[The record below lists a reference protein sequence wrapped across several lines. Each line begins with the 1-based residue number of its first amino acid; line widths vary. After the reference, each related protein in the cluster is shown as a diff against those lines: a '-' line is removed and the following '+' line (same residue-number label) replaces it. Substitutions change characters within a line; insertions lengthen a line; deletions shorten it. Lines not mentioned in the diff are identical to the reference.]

1 MLIDFSE
8 IKDWRQFEDL
18 VCDLL
23 EKEGFL
29 IEERAGRGADEG
41 RDIVAVGRFENVL
54 ERFSRRYL
62 VQCKSWKKAV
72 SETEVPN
79 VIDKMKQHGAD
90 SFLLVAHDIKSGLQH
105 KLDGLKGEAVSV
117 KYWLRRDVENLL
129 IRYKDVFKKHLPSS
143 FERFFAVEG
152 LIPEAELITLFN
164 KKYGRYPRSDELFSW
179 RKDTAV
185 YGITDI
191 KEIEKVLSDK
201 STRELLNSLY
211 RKHLDREVD
220 PVGHLTW
227 GYLFYKQPN
236 DKTKQTIEWHIRNS
250 DEYIRRARILYLPS
264 GLPKT
269 EIYFQGL
276 LPQRFYGWRPYH
288 VAYAKGILRVFPDS
302 FPPCIELESTE
313 NQEFR
318 IEWSLERH
326 LLNKNTI
333 AMDVAHDGLFQ
344 VFIFV
349 VGANNRRYYIQ
360 YTFDEGEPKGVTKD
374 SGVSYAQYFVGRS
387 FALNA
392 KMPKTLERN
401 LGQDLMGVYK
411 TSVSAVIS
419 LYFGVKGKAKISRIL
434 LAE

>member
-164 KKYGRYPRSDELFSW
+164 KKYGRYPRPDELFSW
-179 RKDTAV
+179 RKDTV
-185 YGITDI
+185 FYRIVDI
-191 KEIEKVLSDK
+191 KEIEKILEDNN
-201 STRELLNSLY
+201 TLDMLNSLY
-211 RKHLDREVD
+211 REHLGRTVD

-227 GYLFYKQPN
+227 GYLLFNHPTEE
-236 DKTKQTIEWHIRNS
+236 TKRSVEFHIKNS
-250 DEYIRRARILYLPS
+250 DEYMLRARIVYRPT

-269 EIYFQGL
+269 EIHYRGL

-302 FPPCIELESTE
+302 FPPYIELESTE

-318 IEWSLERH
+318 IEWSLGRS

-333 AMDVAHDGLFQ
+333 AMDVAHDDFFQ

-349 VGANNRRYYIQ
+349 VGRNNRPYYIQ
-360 YTFDEGEPKGVTKD
+360 YIFDEGEAKRVNDTGV
-374 SGVSYAQYFVGRS
+374 GYAQYFVGRE

-401 LGQDLMGVYK
+401 FSQDLMGLYQTEVG
-411 TSVSAVIS
+411 VLLS
-419 LYFGVKGKAKISRIL
+419 LHFGVKGKARISKIL